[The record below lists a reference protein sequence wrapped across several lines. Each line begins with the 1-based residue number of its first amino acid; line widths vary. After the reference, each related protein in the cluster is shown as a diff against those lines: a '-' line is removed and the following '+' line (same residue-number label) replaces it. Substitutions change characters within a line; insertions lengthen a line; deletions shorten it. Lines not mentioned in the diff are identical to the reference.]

1 MNLADL
7 VDKLGLE
14 VRTARESLD
23 EEVTGGYASDLLSD
37 VLAHGR
43 SGDVWVTLQ
52 AHQNV
57 VAVASLRGI
66 VGIILVAGRQ
76 PEAETIDKAEAERI
90 PILVSDLPAFEIIG
104 RLFDL
109 GIRGGRE
116 RR

>member
-1 MNLADL
+1 MKLADL
-7 VDKLGLE
+7 TDRLGLH
-14 VRTARESLD
+14 VRTAQEKLA

-76 PEAETIDKAEAERI
+76 PEAETIEKAEAEHI
-90 PILVSDLPAFEIIG
+90 PILVGDLPAFEIVG
-104 RLFDL
+104 KLYEL
-109 GIRGGRE
+109 GIRGGTE
-116 RR
+116 G